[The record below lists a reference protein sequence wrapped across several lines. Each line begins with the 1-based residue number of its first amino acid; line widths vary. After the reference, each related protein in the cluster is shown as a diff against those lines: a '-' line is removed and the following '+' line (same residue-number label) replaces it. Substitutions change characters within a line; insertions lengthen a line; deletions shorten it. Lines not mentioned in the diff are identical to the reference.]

1 MAALWKNNRFGRVC
15 PGFRLGKKFAKGPD
29 ALSSNF
35 EESNLVG
42 VSPRDATPTVV
53 EHCHLRTR
61 RLGWIASSNNDSK
74 RETSC
79 PARHALPLEPA
90 AQPSFGACSAGL
102 ALGRMREYKRH

>member
-1 MAALWKNNRFGRVC
+1 MRYFGGKRHGYPGAALADFQRANHPPNAPGLQDRNQEVGMAALWKNNRFGRVC

-53 EHCHLRTR
+53 EHCHLGTR
-61 RLGWIASSNNDSK
+61 RLGWIASSNN
-74 RETSC
+74 
-79 PARHALPLEPA
+79 
-90 AQPSFGACSAGL
+90 
-102 ALGRMREYKRH
+102 